1 MFGSNLMP
9 SVLTALALSGASA
22 QAAAAPPPPPA
33 AQPAPAACH
42 KAACPAPMVNALSQ
56 ASGCEALKATLPDK
70 TFFPGS
76 DVYEF
81 ENQNFWSN
89 TELKKP
95 ACVFRPANPMDVS
108 CGVRAG
114 QKTQSPFAVRG
125 GGHMGIPGANNIDDG
140 VLMVMSNLTTLEL
153 NGDKSVLSVG
163 PAYRWGDVYSFLE
176 PHGLAVAGGRLSP
189 VGVPGLLLAGGV
201 NFHGNQ
207 HGWAADNVVEY
218 EIVLADGSVAKA
230 TADENP
236 DLFWALKGGSSNF
249 GIVTQ
254 FKLRTFASSKVWA
267 GTYTVS
273 GEHLDEFFEAIADF
287 AATNTDAKSH
297 IVPMTVA
304 ASPNTTV
311 AAVILFYDSDTV
323 ANPAC
328 FEKFLAIPSVSNTCD
343 FKTLS
348 AFAIENGGL
357 VVDHIN
363 DLFIAGTTVGK
374 DQAALLKGIKIT
386 NDAFFAALPELYAA
400 VPPANLSL
408 VSIDW
413 QPITSLWTAG
423 SARSNPGGN
432 PLGVDT
438 AAKGA
443 YLAWAEVVEWI
454 GSEYDEAVFAWA
466 EKTTDAINAATKAAG
481 LFDAFNY
488 MGDAA
493 GFQDIYQ
500 GYGADNEKRLRDVS
514 RKYDPERV
522 FQKLLPGGFKIGE

>member
-1 MFGSNLMP
+1 MLGSNLLP
-9 SVLTALALSGASA
+9 SVLTALALGGASVH
-22 QAAAAPPPPPA
+22 AAVTPPPA
-33 AQPAPAACH
+33 RAAPADCH
-42 KAACPAPMVNALSQ
+42 KGACPAAVSD
-56 ASGCEALKATLPDK
+56 ALKKDNGCAALKTAFPDK
-70 TFFPGS
+70 TFFPGEP
-76 DVYEF
+76 VYEF

-89 TELKKP
+89 TELKSP
-95 ACVFRPANPMDVS
+95 ACVFRPTNPMDVS
-108 CGVRAG
+108 CGVVAA
-114 QKTQSPFAVRG
+114 QKSQSPFAVRG
-125 GGHMGIPGANNIDDG
+125 GGHMGIPGANNIDNG

-153 NGDKSVLSVG
+153 NADKSVLSVG
-163 PAYRWGDVYSFLE
+163 PAYRWGDVFSFLQ
-176 PHGLAVAGGRLSP
+176 PHDLAVAGGRLSP
-189 VGVPGLLLAGGV
+189 VGVPGLLLGGGV

-218 EIVLADGSVAKA
+218 EIVLADGSVSKA
-230 TADENP
+230 TATENP

-254 FKLRTFASSKVWA
+254 FKLRTFSSTKVWA

-311 AAVILFYDSDTV
+311 AAVILFYDSPAV
-323 ANPAC
+323 ANPEC
-328 FEKFLAIPSVSNTCD
+328 FKKFLAIPSVANTCA

-348 AFAIENGGL
+348 DFAVENGGL

-374 DQAALLKGIKIT
+374 DHDTLLKGIKIT
-386 NDAFFAALPELYAA
+386 NDVFFAALPELYAQ
-400 VPPANLSL
+400 VPAKNLSL

-413 QPITSLWTAG
+413 QPITSLWTEG
-423 SARSNPGGN
+423 SAKSNPGGN
-432 PLGVDT
+432 ALGIDT
-438 AAKGA
+438 KSKGA

-454 GSEYDEAVFAWA
+454 GSEYDDAVFAWA
-466 EKTTDAINAATKAAG
+466 EKTTNAINAATKAAG
-481 LFDAFNY
+481 IFDAFNY

-493 GFQDIYQ
+493 GFQEIYQ
-500 GYGADNEKRLRDVS
+500 GYGATNEARLRDVS

-522 FQKLLPGGFKIGE
+522 FQKLLPGGFKIGA

>member
-1 MFGSNLMP
+1 MLGSNLLP
-9 SVLTALALSGASA
+9 SVLTALALGGASV
-22 QAAAAPPPPPA
+22 QAAATTPPPA
-33 AQPAPAACH
+33 RAAPAACH
-42 KAACPAPMVNALSQ
+42 KGACPAAMADALEKDN
-56 ASGCEALKATLPDK
+56 GCQALKTSFPDK
-70 TFFPGS
+70 TFFPG
-76 DVYEF
+76 DAVYEF

-108 CGVRAG
+108 CGVVAA
-114 QKTQSPFAVRG
+114 QKSQSPFALRG
-125 GGHMGIPGANNIDDG
+125 GGHMAFPGANSIDNG

-153 NGDKSVLSVG
+153 NADKSVLSVG
-163 PAYRWGDVYSFLE
+163 PAYRWGDVFSFLQ
-176 PHGLAVAGGRLSP
+176 PHDLAVAGGRLSP
-189 VGVPGLLLAGGV
+189 VGVPGLLLGGGV

-230 TADENP
+230 TAAENP

-254 FKLRTFASSKVWA
+254 FKLRTFSSTKVWA

-311 AAVILFYDSDTV
+311 AAVILFYDSATE
-323 ANPAC
+323 AEPEC
-328 FEKFLAIPSVSNTCD
+328 FKKFLAIPSVANTCA
-343 FKTLS
+343 FKTL
-348 AFAIENGGL
+348 ADFAVENGGL

-374 DQAALLKGIKIT
+374 DHDSLLKGIKIT
-386 NDAFFAALPELYAA
+386 NDVFFAALPELYAQ
-400 VPPANLSL
+400 VPAQNLSL

-423 SARSNPGGN
+423 SQRSNPGGN
-432 PLGVDT
+432 ALGVDT

-454 GSEYDEAVFAWA
+454 GSEYDDAVFAWA
-466 EKTTDAINAATKAAG
+466 EKTTNAINAATKAAG

-493 GFQDIYQ
+493 GFQEIYA
-500 GYGADNEKRLRDVS
+500 GYGTANQARLLDVS

-522 FQKLLPGGFKIGE
+522 FQKLLPGGFKIGN

>member
-1 MFGSNLMP
+1 MFGSNLLP
-9 SVLTALALSGASA
+9 SVLTALALGGASA
-22 QAAAAPPPPPA
+22 HAAAAPPPPPA
-33 AQPAPAACH
+33 RAAPAACH
-42 KAACPAPMVNALSQ
+42 KEACPAAMVSLLAK
-56 ASGCEALKATLPDK
+56 ASGCEALNATIPDK

-76 DVYEF
+76 AVYEF

-95 ACVFRPANPMDVS
+95 ACVFRPTNPTDVS
-108 CGVRAG
+108 CGVLAG

-125 GGHMGIPGANNIDDG
+125 GGHMGIPGANNIDNG

-153 NGDKSVLSVG
+153 NADKSELS
-163 PAYRWGDVYSFLE
+163 P
-176 PHGLAVAGGRLSP
+176 GRRGRPPLP

-207 HGWAADNVVEY
+207 HGWAADNVLEY
-218 EIVLADGSVAKA
+218 EVVLADGSVAKA
-230 TADENP
+230 TATENP

-254 FKLRTFASSKVWA
+254 FKLRTFASTKVWA

-273 GEHLDEFFEAIADF
+273 GEHLDEFFEV
-287 AATNTDAKSH
+287 SH
-297 IVPMTVA
+297 RRLRRHQHRRQVPHRA
-304 ASPNTTV
+304 HDRRRLPNTTV

-323 ANPAC
+323 SNPAC
-328 FEKFLAIPSVSNTCD
+328 FKKFLAIPSVSNTCD

-348 AFAIENGGL
+348 SFAVENGGL

-363 DLFIAGTTVGK
+363 DVFIAGTTVGK
-374 DQAALLKGIKIT
+374 DAASLLKGIQIT
-386 NDAFFAALPELYAA
+386 NDVFFAALPELYAA

-432 PLGVDT
+432 ALGIDT

-454 GSEYDEAVFAWA
+454 GSEYDDAVFAWA
-466 EKTTDAINAATKAAG
+466 EKTTNAINAATRAAG
-481 LFDAFNY
+481 LYDAFNY

-493 GFQDIYQ
+493 GFQEIYQ
-500 GYGADNEKRLRDVS
+500 GYGDANEARLREVS

-522 FQKLLPGGFKIGE
+522 FQKMLPGGFKIGN

>member
-1 MFGSNLMP
+1 MFGSHILP
-9 SVLTALALSGASA
+9 SVLTALALGGASV
-22 QAAAAPPPPPA
+22 QAAPPA
-33 AQPAPAACH
+33 AHPAPAACH
-42 KAACPAPMVNALSQ
+42 KAACPAALVDVLSK
-56 ASGCEALKATLPDK
+56 ANGCEALQAALPGK

-76 DVYEF
+76 AVYEF

-95 ACVFRPANPMDVS
+95 ACVFRPTSPMDVS
-108 CGVRAG
+108 CGVIAG
-114 QKTQSPFAVRG
+114 KKTQSPFAVRG
-125 GGHMGIPGANNIDDG
+125 GGHMGIPGANNIDNG

-153 NGDKSVLSVG
+153 NADKSVLSVG

-176 PHGLAVAGGRLSP
+176 PENLAVAGGRLSP

-207 HGWAADNVVEY
+207 HGWAADNVLEY
-218 EIVLADGSVAKA
+218 EIVLADGSVS
-230 TADENP
+230 TANSTQNP

-249 GIVTQ
+249 GIVTE
-254 FKLRTFASSKVWA
+254 FKLRTFASEKVWA

-287 AATNTDAKSH
+287 AATNTDPKSH
-297 IVPMTVA
+297 LVPMTVA
-304 ASPNTTV
+304 ASPNSTV
-311 AAVILFYDSDTV
+311 AAVILFYDSPTV
-323 ANPAC
+323 SNPPC
-328 FEKFLAIPSVSNTCD
+328 FEKFLAIPSVANTCD

-357 VVDHIN
+357 VKDHIN
-363 DLFIAGTTVGK
+363 DLFVAGTTVGK
-374 DQAALLKGIKIT
+374 DQASLLKGIKIT
-386 NDAFFAALPELYAA
+386 NDVFFAALPELYAA

-423 SARSNPGGN
+423 SAKSNPGGN
-432 PLGVDT
+432 ALGVDT
-438 AAKGA
+438 ESKGA

-454 GSEYDEAVFAWA
+454 GDEYDDAVFAWA
-466 EKTTDAINAATKAAG
+466 EKTTNAINDATKAAG

-493 GFQDIYQ
+493 GFQKIYE
-500 GYGADNEKRLRDVS
+500 GYGTANEKRLLDVS
-514 RKYDPERV
+514 QKYDPERV
-522 FQKLLPGGFKIGE
+522 FQKLLPGGFKVGN